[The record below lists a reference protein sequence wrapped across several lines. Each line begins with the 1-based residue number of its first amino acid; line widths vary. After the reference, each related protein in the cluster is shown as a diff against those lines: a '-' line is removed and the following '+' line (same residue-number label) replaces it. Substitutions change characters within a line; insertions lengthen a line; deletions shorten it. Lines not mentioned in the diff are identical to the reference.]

1 MLLLCGA
8 LAELGANFS
17 TLAASFYSLFE
28 PVIRRFK
35 KNHEIDESKLIYDP
49 APESEQVPWWLWTGG
64 IVLSTFFSCLVL
76 GLQYKQNVG
85 VTLLGIVFAFIFSFI
100 GAESTGRTNITPVT
114 SIGNAS
120 QLVIGGATRG
130 HYPIKDAQLQ
140 NLMGGMLALGAS
152 LQSADMLGECDTSLV
167 GIPYANTSQATSRQH
182 ISWVRHLASSY
193 TRR

>member
-1 MLLLCGA
+1 
-8 LAELGANFS
+8 
-17 TLAASFYSLFE
+17 
-28 PVIRRFK
+28 
-35 KNHEIDESKLIYDP
+35 
-49 APESEQVPWWLWTGG
+49 
-64 IVLSTFFSCLVL
+64 VLSTFFSCLVL

-130 HYPIKDAQLQ
+130 HYPIKGAQLQ

-152 LQSADMLGECDTSLV
+152 LQSADMLGK
-167 GIPYANTSQATSRQH
+167 
-182 ISWVRHLASSY
+182 
-193 TRR
+193 